1 MNKPKYY
8 HQGFTAIELLVVV
21 AIIAILIALLLPAV
35 QQAREAARKTQCK
48 NNFMQLGLALH
59 SYHHTHETL
68 PPGTVN
74 WSGPVRD
81 DGKSYNVG
89 WIVQLLPYFEE
100 HLVYSK
106 FDFTKTV
113 YDQKNVALAAR
124 VPRILQC
131 SSSPTGGPAVAACSN
146 DLEAPIDVDNNGVMY
161 LNSSVR
167 FRDITDGR
175 GATIMLGEV
184 LSNGIWTQGTR
195 STLRTASGI
204 NNVDEMEIYQGKMG
218 NSYYSANQQSFDE
231 VNPDDDSESEQGD
244 QSLKVGGFLSYHTDG
259 VHFCFANGAVH
270 YLSNR
275 INEEVFHNLANRHDG
290 NLLEE
295 F

>member
-1 MNKPKYY
+1 MTSRKTSRT
-8 HQGFTAIELLVVV
+8 GFTAIELLVVV

-48 NNFMQLGLALH
+48 NNLMQLGLAMH

-68 PPGTVN
+68 PPGSVN
-74 WSGPVRD
+74 WSGPVKD
-81 DGKSYNVG
+81 DGQSYNVS

-106 FDFTKTV
+106 FDFSKTV
-113 YDQKNVALAAR
+113 YEPSNAALAAR

-131 SSSPTGGPAVAACSN
+131 PSSPSGGPSIAGCSN
-146 DLEAPIDVDNNGVMY
+146 DLEAPINVDNNGVLF
-161 LNSSVR
+161 LNSRVR

-175 GATIMLGEV
+175 GATIMLGEA
-184 LSNGIWTQGTR
+184 LSLGNWTEGTR
-195 STLRTASGI
+195 STLRTASGL
-204 NNVDEMEIYQGKMG
+204 NRADELSFYQSKTG
-218 NSYYSANQQSFDE
+218 NSYYQPNSQNLAEEDPASDATTE
-231 VNPDDDSESEQGD
+231 MEDPA
-244 QSLKVGGFLSYHTDG
+244 LKVGGFLSYHSDG
-259 VHFCFANGAVH
+259 VHFVFANGAVQ

-275 INEEVFHNLANRHDG
+275 VNEQVFHNLANRHDG
-290 NLLEE
+290 NLVEG